1 MDHDD
6 LMRPHSLLRLAQV
19 WNKNQDAQI
28 IYTDEDKIDE
38 NGKRSCPYFKP
49 DWNPDLILAQNFVCH
64 LFCASRKLVEKVG
77 GFRMGFEG
85 SQDWDLV
92 LRLIEKIR
100 PEQIYHIPQILYHW
114 RIHSKSV
121 ANNISNKSYAV
132 KAGQRAVQ
140 DHLDRLRHK
149 AKAEVVH
156 KQFMRINRLK
166 SVESSSK
173 ASIIIPTKNNH
184 NMLRKCI
191 NSILEVT
198 PPDIFELLIVNNQT
212 DDSDTIEYYEEIK
225 NEKNAKIINFDAPFN
240 FSSINN
246 YASNFSKGN
255 ILVFL
260 NDDTE
265 VLSKNWLQ
273 ELISDAQRPDV
284 GAVGAKLLYPDHT
297 YQHAGIV
304 LGYCLV
310 AGEMMKGLSSSHPGQ
325 MQRANLKHNVSAVTG
340 ACLAVEKEKFDE
352 VGGFDEV
359 NLKVAFNDVDLCLR
373 LLKLGYRTLYNPNV
387 VLHHYES
394 YSRGADDTP
403 AKKLRFESEINYMLA
418 KWSKIIDNDPCYNP
432 NLSLEWNELFQLAF
446 PPRN

>member
-1 MDHDD
+1 
-6 LMRPHSLLRLAQV
+6 
-19 WNKNQDAQI
+19 
-28 IYTDEDKIDE
+28 
-38 NGKRSCPYFKP
+38 
-49 DWNPDLILAQNFVCH
+49 H

-340 ACLAVEKEKFDE
+340 ACLAVEKEKF
-352 VGGFDEV
+352 
-359 NLKVAFNDVDLCLR
+359 
-373 LLKLGYRTLYNPNV
+373 
-387 VLHHYES
+387 
-394 YSRGADDTP
+394 
-403 AKKLRFESEINYMLA
+403 
-418 KWSKIIDNDPCYNP
+418 
-432 NLSLEWNELFQLAF
+432 
-446 PPRN
+446 